1 MIGLGIGV
9 AWKVNKELSDGSVP
23 INTVAPVIS
32 GTAAIGQ
39 TLTSTTGTWTSDTGI
54 TGYLYQ
60 WYRGATLITG
70 ATSSTYVLTLSDVG
84 FSMTCRV
91 AATDTDGTSAYVS
104 SSNSIFLFDVDYQ
117 AILTFATNNSITL
130 PLFPQQVKQN
140 QLVLDLK
147 AGGIWTQLDVL
158 YIFANNSG
166 PQFAT
171 INWKNPNSN
180 RTTVQGALSFNTN
193 EGFVGGTSPNYL
205 RTNFMP
211 ASNDSSN
218 YKTNTAGRYAFL
230 YTVTGTGAIDGVN
243 GVANNRMVVSTF
255 SQNINNGTTS
265 TLTTA
270 FSTLRGMKSI
280 QRFSSSDFRTY
291 NGKMQIA
298 TSATPSVSLSAVGG
312 TAVQDILRERANSG
326 LSTISMYAMGANLAT
341 SSSQTIYDNFVDLIT
356 AYINNPQ

>member
-1 MIGLGIGV
+1 MLTLLGAGQGQNGV
-9 AWKVNKELSDGSVP
+9 AF
-23 INTVAPVIS
+23 
-32 GTAAIGQ
+32 
-39 TLTSTTGTWTSDTGI
+39 DT
-54 TGYLYQ
+54 
-60 WYRGATLITG
+60 
-70 ATSSTYVLTLSDVG
+70 
-84 FSMTCRV
+84 
-91 AATDTDGTSAYVS
+91 
-104 SSNSIFLFDVDYQ
+104 DYQ
-117 AILTFATNNSITL
+117 AVLTFATINSIGL
-130 PLFPQQVKQN
+130 PTPAQQVKQN

-147 AGGIWTQLDVL
+147 AGGAWNQLDVL

-166 PQFAT
+166 TQFAT

-180 RTTVQGALSFNTN
+180 RATVQGALSFNTN
-193 EGFVGGTSPNYL
+193 EGFVGSTAPNYL

-230 YTVTGTGAIDGVN
+230 YTVNGTGTTGAIDGVN
-243 GVANNRMVVSTF
+243 GVANNRMVVGGF

-265 TLTTA
+265 NLGTG
-270 FSTLRGMKSI
+270 FSTSRGMKSI

-298 TSATPSVSLSAVGG
+298 TGTTASVPLSTY
-312 TAVQDILRERANSG
+312 TAVQDILRERLNSG

>member
-23 INTVAPVIS
+23 VNTVAPVIS

-70 ATSSTYVLTLSDVG
+70 ATNSTYVLTLSDVG

-104 SSNSIFLFDVDYQ
+104 SSNYIFLFDADYQ
-117 AILTFATNNSITL
+117 AILTFATSNLIAL

-140 QLVLDLK
+140 QLVLALK
-147 AGGIWTQLDVL
+147 SAGAWNQLDIL

-166 PQFAT
+166 SQFAT

-180 RTTVQGALSFNTN
+180 RATVQTVLLFTTNQGFTGAPL
-193 EGFVGGTSPNYL
+193 NYL
-205 RTNFMP
+205 RTNFTP

-230 YTVTGTGAIDGVN
+230 NNVVSGAIDGIN
-243 GVANNRMVVSTF
+243 SIANNRMVVSGF
-255 SQNINNGTTS
+255 SQNINNG
-265 TLTTA
+265 A
-270 FSTLRGMKSI
+270 
-280 QRFSSSDFRTY
+280 SSSITTGF
-291 NGKMQIA
+291 
-298 TSATPSVSLSAVGG
+298 
-312 TAVQDILRERANSG
+312 NS
-326 LSTISMYAMGANLAT
+326 
-341 SSSQTIYDNFVDLIT
+341 
-356 AYINNPQ
+356 

>member
-1 MIGLGIGV
+1 MLTLLGAGQGQNGV
-9 AWKVNKELSDGSVP
+9 A
-23 INTVAPVIS
+23 
-32 GTAAIGQ
+32 
-39 TLTSTTGTWTSDTGI
+39 
-54 TGYLYQ
+54 
-60 WYRGATLITG
+60 
-70 ATSSTYVLTLSDVG
+70 
-84 FSMTCRV
+84 
-91 AATDTDGTSAYVS
+91 
-104 SSNSIFLFDVDYQ
+104 FDADYQ
-117 AILTFATNNSITL
+117 AILTFATSNSIGL
-130 PLFPQQVKQN
+130 PTPAQQVKQN
-140 QLVLDLK
+140 QLVLGLK

-166 PQFAT
+166 TQFAT

-180 RTTVQGALSFNTN
+180 RTTVQGALPFNIN
-193 EGFVGGTSPNYL
+193 EGFVGSTSPNYL

-243 GVANNRMVVSTF
+243 GVANNRMVVSGF

-265 TLTTA
+265 NLS
-270 FSTLRGMKSI
+270 STFNTSRGMKSI
-280 QRFSSSDFRTY
+280 QRFSASEFRTY

-298 TSATPSVSLSAVGG
+298 TGTTASVPLSTY
-312 TAVQDILRERANSG
+312 TAVQDILRERTNSG
-326 LSTISMYAMGANLAT
+326 LSTISVYAMGANLAT